1 LGHWGEQRIYLYED
15 FERLNR
21 LLTDLDRE
29 RGIEPITQ
37 GEARR
42 VVEDEAVIGEEPPA
56 RAQ

>member
-1 LGHWGEQRIYLYED
+1 LGLCGEQCIYLNED
-15 FERLNR
+15 FERLDR
-21 LLTDLDRE
+21 LLRDLE

-37 GEARR
+37 GEMRR